1 MAEAAHKGAIS
12 PLAFD
17 EYNSQLQIAILKATK
32 NAAALPGDIAFY
44 TSMAK
49 ELAQEVETCS
59 SRVLNLTTRLLDLVA
74 TGETGAAKGKRRARL
89 ESIEDVQDS
98 FRSIVVDAMD
108 QLLERTVRIEVVVFS
123 RLFNFCIL

>member
-1 MAEAAHKGAIS
+1 
-12 PLAFD
+12 
-17 EYNSQLQIAILKATK
+17 
-32 NAAALPGDIAFY
+32 
-44 TSMAK
+44 MAK

-108 QLLERTVRIEVVVFS
+108 QLLERTVRIGVVVFS